1 MTEQSVA
8 LVTGAASGIGA
19 AIALAFA
26 ESGTRMILGDIDLER
41 AMATAAEIG
50 GAATALCLDVTQPE
64 DWSDAIDRVRTDAG
78 RLDALVN
85 SAGLLSLGT
94 VEECSLEEWRRIQS
108 VNVEGTFLGCQAMIP
123 LLADSGGGVI
133 TNICSV
139 SGVVGGH
146 NLAAYNASK
155 GAVRMLTKSVALHCA
170 RSHNGVRCNTVM
182 PTFVRTPMLDDIVPA
197 TEQHKLERQI
207 PMGRL
212 VEAEEVAALVL
223 FLSGDEARMIT
234 GADYTIDG
242 GATA

>member
-19 AIALAFA
+19 AISRAFA
-26 ESGTRMILGDIDLER
+26 EAGTRVILGDIDLER
-41 AMATAAEIG
+41 AAVTAAEIG
-50 GAATALCLDVTQPE
+50 GTANAIRLDVTKPD
-64 DWSDAIDRVRTDAG
+64 DWTAAAEGIKADSG

-108 VNVEGTFLGCQAMIP
+108 VNVEGTFLGCRAMIP
-123 LLADSGGGVI
+123 LLAASGGGAI

-170 RSHNGVRCNTVM
+170 RSRNGVRCNTVM

-197 TEQHKLERQI
+197 TEQHKLERQV

-212 VEAEEVAALVL
+212 VEADEVAALVL
-223 FLSGDEARMIT
+223 FLSSDAARMIT

>member
-8 LVTGAASGIGA
+8 LVTGAASGIGV
-19 AIALAFA
+19 AISRAFVEA
-26 ESGTRMILGDIDLER
+26 GTRVILGDIDLER
-41 AMATAAEIG
+41 AAVTAAEIG
-50 GAATALCLDVTQPE
+50 GTANAIRLDVTKPD
-64 DWSDAIDRVRTDAG
+64 DWTAAAEGIKADSG

-108 VNVEGTFLGCQAMIP
+108 VNVEGTFLGCRAMIP
-123 LLADSGGGVI
+123 LLAASGGGAI

-170 RSHNGVRCNTVM
+170 RSRNGVRCNTVM

-197 TEQHKLERQI
+197 TEQHKLERQV

-212 VEAEEVAALVL
+212 VEADEVAALVL
-223 FLSGDEARMIT
+223 FLSSDAARMIT

>member
-1 MTEQSVA
+1 MADQTVA

-19 AIALAFA
+19 AISLAFA
-26 ESGTRMILGDIDLER
+26 EAGARVILGDIDLER
-41 AMATAAEIG
+41 SKATASDIG
-50 GAATALCLDVTQPE
+50 GAATAIRLDVTRPDE
-64 DWSDAIDRVRTDAG
+64 WAAAAEHVSAEAG

-123 LLADSGGGVI
+123 LLAVSGGGAI

-170 RSHNGVRCNTVM
+170 RSRNGVRCNTVM

-223 FLSGDEARMIT
+223 YLSSDAARMIT
-234 GADYTIDG
+234 DADYTIDG

>member
-19 AIALAFA
+19 AISRAFA
-26 ESGTRMILGDIDLER
+26 EAGTRVILGDIDLER
-41 AMATAAEIG
+41 AAATAAEIG
-50 GAATALCLDVTQPE
+50 GTANAIRFDVTKPD
-64 DWSDAIDRVRTDAG
+64 DWTAAAEGIKADSG

-108 VNVEGTFLGCQAMIP
+108 VNVEGTFLGCRAMIP
-123 LLADSGGGVI
+123 LLAASGGGAI

-146 NLAAYNASK
+146 NLAAYNAGK

-170 RSHNGVRCNTVM
+170 RSRNGVRCNTVM

-197 TEQHKLERQI
+197 TEQHKLERQV

-212 VEAEEVAALVL
+212 VEADEVAALVL
-223 FLSGDEARMIT
+223 FLSSDAARMIT

>member
-19 AIALAFA
+19 AISWAFA
-26 ESGTRMILGDIDLER
+26 EAGTRVILGDIDLER
-41 AMATAAEIG
+41 AAVTAAEIG
-50 GAATALCLDVTQPE
+50 GTANAIRLDVTKPD
-64 DWSDAIDRVRTDAG
+64 DWTAAAEGIKADSG

-108 VNVEGTFLGCQAMIP
+108 VNVEGTFLGCRAMIP
-123 LLADSGGGVI
+123 LLAASGGGAI

-170 RSHNGVRCNTVM
+170 RSRNGVRCNTVM

-197 TEQHKLERQI
+197 TEQHKLERQV

-212 VEAEEVAALVL
+212 VEADEVAALVL
-223 FLSGDEARMIT
+223 FLSSDAARMIT

>member
-1 MTEQSVA
+1 MYKRQP
-8 LVTGAASGIGA
+8 LLAASG
-19 AIALAFA
+19 
-26 ESGTRMILGDIDLER
+26 
-41 AMATAAEIG
+41 G
-50 GAATALCLDVTQPE
+50 GA
-64 DWSDAIDRVRTDAG
+64 
-78 RLDALVN
+78 
-85 SAGLLSLGT
+85 
-94 VEECSLEEWRRIQS
+94 
-108 VNVEGTFLGCQAMIP
+108 
-123 LLADSGGGVI
+123 I

-170 RSHNGVRCNTVM
+170 RSRNGVRCNTVM

-197 TEQHKLERQI
+197 TEQHKLERQV

-212 VEAEEVAALVL
+212 VEADEVAALVL
-223 FLSGDEARMIT
+223 FLSSDAARMIT

>member
-8 LVTGAASGIGA
+8 LVTGAASGIGV
-19 AIALAFA
+19 AISRAFVEA
-26 ESGTRMILGDIDLER
+26 GTRVILGDIDLER
-41 AMATAAEIG
+41 AAVTAAEIG
-50 GAATALCLDVTQPE
+50 GTANAIRLDVTKPD
-64 DWSDAIDRVRTDAG
+64 DWTAAAEGIKADSG

-108 VNVEGTFLGCQAMIP
+108 VNVEGTFLGCRAMIP
-123 LLADSGGGVI
+123 LLAASGGGAI

-146 NLAAYNASK
+146 NLAAYNAGK

-170 RSHNGVRCNTVM
+170 RSRNGVRCNTVM

-197 TEQHKLERQI
+197 TEQHKLERQV

-212 VEAEEVAALVL
+212 VEADEVAALVL
-223 FLSGDEARMIT
+223 FLSSDAARMIT